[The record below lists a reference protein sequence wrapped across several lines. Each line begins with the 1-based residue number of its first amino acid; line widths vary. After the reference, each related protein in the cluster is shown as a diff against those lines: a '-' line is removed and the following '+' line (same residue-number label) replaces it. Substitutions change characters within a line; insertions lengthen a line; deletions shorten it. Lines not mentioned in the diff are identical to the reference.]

1 MSKSFKH
8 QATYDYLHNNKPV
21 RGKLLKGIK
30 KFFMNN
36 KYTKRDAG
44 RRSWYKHRNRN
55 ENC

>member
-8 QATYDYLHNNKPV
+8 QATYDYLHSNKPV

-30 KFFMNN
+30 KFFMNIN
-36 KYTKRDAG
+36 FPKRDAG